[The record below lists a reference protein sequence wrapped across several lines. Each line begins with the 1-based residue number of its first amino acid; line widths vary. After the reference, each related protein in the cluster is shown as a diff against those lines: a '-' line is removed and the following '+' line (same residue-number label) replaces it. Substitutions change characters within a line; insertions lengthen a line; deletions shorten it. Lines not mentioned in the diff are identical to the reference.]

1 MPRFLGLKMGQ
12 LGLLGSFIMQIRNVC
27 FCKDFTIHAL
37 CVSDSLLLPSDRQAK
52 SKCTPWHRPRRG
64 RTLVSIKALSAA
76 GSGTNHPTI
85 VCTTEG
91 RNNAHSSSSFAL
103 VVLPRIIIL
112 FDLLSP
118 IVEIVLFVVVVPA
131 QIIQVSGNGWK
142 GRA

>member
-1 MPRFLGLKMGQ
+1 MFLQRFHDSRTLRFGL
-12 LGLLGSFIMQIRNVC
+12 S
-27 FCKDFTIHAL
+27 
-37 CVSDSLLLPSDRQAK
+37 PSPLRSTSQVQVY
-52 SKCTPWHRPRRG
+52 SMEGG

-131 QIIQVSGNGWK
+131 QIIQVSGNAWK
-142 GRA
+142 GRASPNVPRVSRPGCFITLV